1 MEASNT
7 GTAFIETTGTLT
19 AVPEV
24 STTLSEARFPGD
36 VAAIVPLPPTL
47 VLMLGGLAALG
58 VGGLQRG

>member
-7 GTAFIETTGTLT
+7 GKAFIETSGRLT
-19 AVPEV
+19 AVPQV

-47 VLMLGGLAALG
+47 LLMLGGLAALG
-58 VGGLQRG
+58 VGGRRRG